1 MRYSPLIGVERRILT
16 ALATQLS
23 FSMYPNFF
31 WRVVLALFLLSIVL
45 STRAAPIP
53 LHRDI
58 SIPSGAC
65 YADAIIVYNLANY
78 FISNYVIHASA
89 IPVGADIGRY
99 AQRVTRQDGWLWH
112 LWLAI
117 ISLFLPFFAL
127 ARTTILI
134 AQQLRCKGN
143 GVLAA
148 LQHGALLVV
157 VRAKGWKPGT
167 KDEIIYTRL
176 PEGFSFR
183 HGSSADAE

>member
-1 MRYSPLIGVERRILT
+1 MNSYLLWVCLIMHRT
-16 ALATQLS
+16 FAPHS
-23 FSMYPNFF
+23 S
-31 WRVVLALFLLSIVL
+31 FLLQVVPALLIL
-45 STRAAPIP
+45 SVMPPASAIP
-53 LHRDI
+53 VSLEGAI
-58 SIPSGAC
+58 TITSGAC
-65 YADAIIVYNLANY
+65 YTDAIIVYNLANY

-99 AQRVTRQDGWLWH
+99 AQRVTRHDGWLWH
-112 LWLAI
+112 LWLSI

-157 VRAKGWKPGT
+157 VRHKDWEPGS
-167 KDEIIYTRL
+167 KDGIVYTRL
-176 PEGFSFR
+176 PDDFKFQYPR
-183 HGSSADAE
+183 FADAE

>member
-1 MRYSPLIGVERRILT
+1 MKHRTSELYPSFLPQVILELPLLT
-16 ALATQLS
+16 LSMMPPARAL
-23 FSMYPNFF
+23 
-31 WRVVLALFLLSIVL
+31 
-45 STRAAPIP
+45 PIP
-53 LHRDI
+53 LEGTL
-58 SIPSGAC
+58 SITSGAC
-65 YADAIIVYNLANY
+65 YTDALIIYNLASY

-157 VRAKGWKPGT
+157 VRDKNWEPST
-167 KDEIIYTRL
+167 EDEVVYTRL
-176 PEGFSFR
+176 PAGFQNQR
-183 HGSSADAE
+183 SSDTDPE